1 MRKLRSKTEDPGI
14 KINAALQAAKCKKPT
29 PERVEITLLR
39 KFINIVKL
47 NSPKLNNTKSRK
59 FNLKYKELGFFE
71 DVS

>member
-14 KINAALQAAKCKKPT
+14 KINAALRAAGCKKPT
-29 PERVEITLLR
+29 PERVETTLLR